1 PATPKKLLY
10 LLQPPVQVEVAGRR
24 GDNVTLPCILRTK
37 PNHYKIK
44 WTKLESEY
52 MGQQNVI
59 MISNANAFKPY
70 GHVGQRASLQRAHS
84 MDASLLLS
92 NVELGDDGRYRCE
105 LINGIE
111 DENILGLRGWTGA
124 MQVGFMMEQFIIQS
138 FIPDLISLCFVSLSG
153 TGSVFYIFGSFSYDQ
168 AVHACKHQGSELALV
183 GQLYAAWRF
192 QKYDHCNGGW
202 LKDGSVRFPI
212 INPRKHCG
220 GIPEAGVRSFGFPS
234 KTTHL
239 YGAYCYR

>member
-1 PATPKKLLY
+1 
-10 LLQPPVQVEVAGRR
+10 VEVAGRR

-44 WTKLESEY
+44 WTKLESEH

-70 GHVGQRASLQRAHS
+70 GHVGQRASLQRAHT

-111 DENILGLRGWTGA
+111 DENIVITLRI
-124 MQVGFMMEQFIIQS
+124 E
-138 FIPDLISLCFVSLSG
+138 
-153 TGSVFYIFGSFSYDQ
+153 GSVFYIFGSFSYDQ

-220 GIPEAGVRSFGFPS
+220 GIPDAGVRSFGFPS
-234 KTTHL
+234 KTAHL